1 MDVCIYW
8 QLKSHIYHHL
18 SLSVTWIS
26 LSDLVVE
33 INRKKILNWAS
44 QKVYFGDCLGMF
56 PCITIILSVVPWV
69 LVCSQIHSKGRY
81 AGCSITSA
89 RAVAHHTRLTQT
101 LQIELR
107 DAKEQV
113 EIDKDAIPSQGVTNL
128 LSELIKPLYR
138 LRSRQFAFSCVFV
151 LPGRFW
157 CTFKKNTCWRK
168 SWNTKQF
175 RFQSQSTSTSYR
187 DPARCVTSNLS
198 AIAVWACKLI
208 WAALHNLNSAGFWDN
223 ESASENWHYAMA
235 LHTEV
240 IWTQACQSMVTLIG
254 TQGVLASCSLC
265 HSTVDELNI
274 QNYASVDP
282 K

>member
-151 LPGRFW
+151 LPGRFLVHLQ
-157 CTFKKNTCWRK
+157 KKTH
-168 SWNTKQF
+168 
-175 RFQSQSTSTSYR
+175 
-187 DPARCVTSNLS
+187 VEENLEIRNNS
-198 AIAVWACKLI
+198 DSRVKVPVQVIETQHAVWHPTSPQLQFGHANWYGQLSITSIQLGFEIMSLHLRTGTMQWPCTPRWFERKLV
-208 WAALHNLNSAGFWDN
+208 NLQ
-223 ESASENWHYAMA
+223 WH
-235 LHTEV
+235 
-240 IWTQACQSMVTLIG
+240 S
-254 TQGVLASCSLC
+254 
-265 HSTVDELNI
+265 
-274 QNYASVDP
+274 
-282 K
+282 